1 MKWPLI
7 FATLLLF
14 SFGCKKEK
22 VKKNNH
28 LTSIFNWLNAEDD
41 IINLEIKG
49 DLQHLFVARHEA
61 DQYHPANIKI
71 ARGDSLMQF
80 DMKISRRGVTRKK
93 ICDFPPIKL
102 KFPKASLKERG
113 FSSLNDYK
121 LVTHC
126 MEGEADLV
134 LKEYLIYKLFNQLT
148 EKSFRVKLAK
158 IRYIDES
165 EAVPDDIHFGFLIE
179 GNKELASR
187 LDGKLLDPEKL
198 KITSVDKEQYKKM
211 VVFQYMIANT
221 DWNLSKGHNIK
232 WVQTSNS
239 EVPTPIPYDFDYC
252 GLVNAPYAVPHP
264 QIPIKN
270 VRQRYLQWRG
280 KSKEELK
287 PVCKNFTTNKATFI
301 EACQEFGNLT
311 DTSKAEM
318 VSFLETFFV
327 EAEEETFL

>member
-1 MKWPLI
+1 MKWPLL
-7 FATLLLF
+7 FCTLFLF
-14 SFGCKKEK
+14 SLSCKQEK
-22 VKKNNH
+22 VKNNTH
-28 LTSIFNWLNAEDD
+28 LTSIFNWLNSEDD

-49 DLQHLFVARHEA
+49 DLKHLFVARHEA

-71 ARGDSLMQF
+71 TRGDSLMQF

-102 KFPKASLKERG
+102 KFPKSSLKERG

-126 MEGEADLV
+126 MEGEDDLV
-134 LKEYLIYKLFNQLT
+134 LKEYLAYKLFNQLT

-165 EAVPDDIHFGFLIE
+165 GEVPNDTHFGFLIE
-179 GNKELASR
+179 GNKELANR
-187 LDGKLLDPEKL
+187 LDGKLIDPEKL
-198 KITSVDKEQYKKM
+198 KITNVDKDQYKKM

-232 WVQTSNS
+232 WVQTNS
-239 EVPTPIPYDFDYC
+239 SEAPTPIPYDFDYC

-264 QIPIKN
+264 KIPIKN

-287 PVCKNFTTNKATFI
+287 PVCKNFTANKAAFI
-301 EACQEFGNLT
+301 EACQGFANLT
-311 DTSKAEM
+311 DTSKAEI
-318 VSFLETFFV
+318 VSFLETFFE
-327 EAEEETFL
+327 EAEKETFL

>member
-1 MKWPLI
+1 MKWPLLFI
-7 FATLLLF
+7 TILLF

-22 VKKNNH
+22 KKKNNH
-28 LTSIFNWLNAEDD
+28 QTSIFNWLSAEED
-41 IINLEIKG
+41 IISVEIEG
-49 DLQHLFVARHEA
+49 DLNHLFVNRQEA
-61 DQYHPANIKI
+61 DQYHSASIKI
-71 ARGDSLMQF
+71 AKGDSLLQF
-80 DMKISRRGVTRKK
+80 DIELASRGVTRKK

-102 KFPKASLKERG
+102 KFPKSNLKALG
-113 FSSLNDYK
+113 FSSLNNYK

-126 MEGEADLV
+126 MEMEKDLV

-158 IRYIDES
+158 IRYIDKNGKIPNET
-165 EAVPDDIHFGFLIE
+165 HFGFIIE

-187 LDGKLLDPEKL
+187 LDGQLIDPTKL
-198 KITSVDKEQYKKM
+198 KITSLDKEQYKKM

-239 EVPTPIPYDFDYC
+239 EVPTPIPYDFDYS

-264 QIPIKN
+264 KIPIKN

-280 KSKEELK
+280 KSKDELK
-287 PVCKNFTTNKATFI
+287 LTSKNFMAQKNNFLET
-301 EACQEFGNLT
+301 CQGFVSLN
-311 DTSKAEM
+311 DTSKVEM
-318 VSFLETFFV
+318 ISFLESFFDEV
-327 EAEEETFL
+327 EKGAFL